1 MALPLTPPPPETL
14 ALRALAWMA
23 ERPEVFGGFL
33 GTSGLVPADLRRVAD
48 EPGFLGSVLD
58 YLLEDENRARDCA
71 EALGLPPEAMIRARA
86 ALPGG
91 QAPHWT

>member
-1 MALPLTPPPPETL
+1 MSAAAPETL

-33 GTSGLVPADLRRVAD
+33 GTSGLAPTDMRAVAG

-58 YLLEDENRARDCA
+58 YVLEEEGRARDCA
-71 EALGLPPEAMIRARA
+71 EALDLPPEALIRARA

-91 QAPHWT
+91 QDPHWT